1 MGKVD
6 LMKNACVVS
15 SKTDEVLVDG
25 TTSITASAQG
35 AKSGEDLIRHGYA
48 VPPSP
53 PGEGLLND
61 AALPSACPTGRKAFG
76 TMPLSLWLAP
86 PWGGFGERE
95 KSLHCQTPNYPLGE
109 W

>member
-25 TTSITASAQG
+25 TTSITALARG
-35 AKSGEDLIRHGYA
+35 ATSGEDLIRHGYA

-53 PGEGLLND
+53 PGEG
-61 AALPSACPTGRKAFG
+61 S
-76 TMPLSLWLAP
+76 
-86 PWGGFGERE
+86 GERNNSTAKRPITRKVNGHLLE
-95 KSLHCQTPNYPLGE
+95 NTSSALISKND
-109 W
+109 